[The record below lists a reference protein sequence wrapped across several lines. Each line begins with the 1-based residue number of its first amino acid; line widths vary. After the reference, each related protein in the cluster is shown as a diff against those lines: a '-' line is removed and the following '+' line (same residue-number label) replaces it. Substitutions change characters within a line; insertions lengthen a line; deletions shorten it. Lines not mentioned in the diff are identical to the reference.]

1 MKKANTKKPTNKEI
15 VMEINYLGQKLMTL
29 ATVVNNLSK
38 VLDLYVSYRGQTE
51 EFTKFLK
58 DKADES
64 IKKTSK

>member
-1 MKKANTKKPTNKEI
+1 
-15 VMEINYLGQKLMTL
+15 
-29 ATVVNNLSK
+29 VVNNLSK